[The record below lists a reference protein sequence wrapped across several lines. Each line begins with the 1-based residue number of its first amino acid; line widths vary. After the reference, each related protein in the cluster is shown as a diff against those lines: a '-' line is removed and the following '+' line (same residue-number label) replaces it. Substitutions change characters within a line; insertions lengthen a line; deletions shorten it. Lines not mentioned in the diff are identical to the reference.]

1 MNWLCKED
9 AGQSQSQN
17 VLEPKNKSKNQPNG
31 TEQTK
36 IETYNLT
43 DKHGKA
49 FLLAEALHFQ
59 FMRVWM
65 EAMKRYQPSDFLGLM
80 FCHQYPKDL
89 NLSSVVNTP
98 AVQGLISNKYKILL
112 CSAFG
117 RARIK
122 SIAWKLQKKSFWQS
136 NKHITYPTSPP
147 DTKKPP
153 PLHLVKQFNKVIW
166 VDIGTNLEET
176 YWWPAL
182 VYESNLRSYVAL
194 MPNLESKL
202 VDINPKFLDSI
213 KVTKPFKAHLLCDPV
228 ELNPIFKTEGLAVKY
243 PTKTSFNEAYNLIT
257 REKCVIHS
265 FQEDN
270 EELPDV
276 SAFMIPLSQESRA
289 VLSNIF
295 FREEIN
301 KNRPASPE
309 LDNLNDEVCDEPDQE
324 IKIPG
329 EIVLCQSNGESQEF
343 WSAMPDYNLSKVDK
357 SLKNQP
363 SSRRKPT
370 VFNFL
375 IITSSSLLDLHFGLL
390 IKRSFIGSEI
400 VNQKSSD
407 PILISKHENF
417 STLVKNR
424 GLIPEDV
431 RYGKYCEDTLHKVG
445 MFFTDRYLLNDRLES
460 KEGRIIAMDP
470 TFSALSEADKTRYIF
485 DILKPELIWLI
496 MVTQYLKDRRE
507 ELMSELGGSSREEL
521 EKDELMNQKILEEAK
536 KLAHLDICEV
546 DLVDKVISFQTQNL
560 SSNLPTPTPSASSSI
575 DFAKDGQDDSNP
587 AQLHWKIAPGPLRAM
602 MCHSDPVSPYS
613 RPVKASWM
621 ILQLQISNEVPGN
634 GALAQSASALLHPR
648 GKF

>member
-1 MNWLCKED
+1 MPFHYELVVARLCKED

-17 VLEPKNKSKNQPNG
+17 VLEH
-31 TEQTK
+31 
-36 IETYNLT
+36 
-43 DKHGKA
+43 KHGKA
-49 FLLAEALHFQ
+49 FLLAEALHF
-59 FMRVWM
+59 RVDEGVDGSNEEIPTIRFSWLDVLSPISKRFEFVISSQHTGCSRSDIEQVQDLIVQCIWEGENEKYSL
-65 EAMKRYQPSDFLGLM
+65 EAPEEE
-80 FCHQYPKDL
+80 
-89 NLSSVVNTP
+89 
-98 AVQGLISNKYKILL
+98 LL
-112 CSAFG
+112 AIKQAFNIPHPQ
-117 RARIK
+117 AD
-122 SIAWKLQKKSFWQS
+122 
-136 NKHITYPTSPP
+136 ITHPTSPP
-147 DTKKPP
+147 DTEKPP
-153 PLHLVKQFNKVIW
+153 PLHLVKQSNKVIW

-460 KEGRIIAMDP
+460 EEGRIIAMDP
-470 TFSALSEADKTRYIF
+470 RFSALSEADKTQYIF
-485 DILKPELIWLI
+485 DILVPELIRLI
-496 MVTQYLKDRRE
+496 TVTQYLEDRRE
-507 ELMSELGGSSREEL
+507 ELISELGGSSREEL

-613 RPVKASWM
+613 RPVKAIWM
-621 ILQLQISNEVPGN
+621 ILQWQISNEVPGN
-634 GALAQSASALLHPR
+634 GALHHGCTQWFLSRSQEPF
-648 GKF
+648 GS